1 MCFFK
6 LSNGLFKFFQPITNV
21 TDKSHNFVLLSRPA
35 SLPAE
40 ITYLQPLI
48 FDLLPTEGDIY
59 VNKDGKSYTTT
70 ATTTSAPT
78 SATTPSAPTSSNRTK
93 LHVETTLYKLL
104 NLTVT
109 LIDGDSP
116 SFYFCGMPSPDSQR
130 LFSPFINYDGLN

>member
-21 TDKSHNFVLLSRPA
+21 TDKSHNFVLLSWSA

-70 ATTTSAPT
+70 ATTTSATTP

-109 LIDGDSP
+109 LIDVGSQTHLPLLIKHIPNEPIPRLVNEP
-116 SFYFCGMPSPDSQR
+116 S
-130 LFSPFINYDGLN
+130 